1 VFYRSAAWIL
11 GWYAL
16 CCLAVSCSRQPVSP
30 AVERIAIPRFENLGA
45 DPSSDW
51 IGRALSQIVTRDL
64 AGVPGIYAIPFETLH
79 SRDAALGARPVG
91 APGISA
97 ERTLALAAGANRLA
111 YGDFFQ
117 HGRKLEATLMIE
129 DPATQKMV
137 RTLSVSADNP
147 FEAGDELA
155 RAISRQAGPY
165 PTRKPAAL
173 DAYVSGLE
181 SSDAKS
187 RTSLLEQAIS
197 ADSGFGPPYFLLAGL
212 KAQERDRTGALALLD
227 EAEARTMPELD
238 RARIAYLA
246 ATLHGDFAAEAQALD
261 RWSKANPDDPEVW
274 TTLASVDFGR
284 RGYAEAVRA
293 NQKALAIEPDNVSA
307 MNQLGYSAAY
317 TGHLDIAMSALERY
331 RTLRPADAN
340 ALDSMGDVNL
350 LVGRLREAETF
361 YLQAAKQDRNFLN
374 GGDFFKAAMAR
385 LMSGDVEGADELHK
399 QFVDARA
406 VAKDPLAN
414 YHRAQWQWISGRRKA
429 GFSEM
434 QAFAQ
439 KAETGSIRDAASE
452 AYSQLAIWSLA
463 LGDRV
468 TAARLAQKAATL
480 AATPVTANFAALVGF
495 LANPPASAAEW
506 ESRAAQV
513 FPANVPDEQR
523 KLAIAYALVA
533 GKEFAAA
540 AKVLEPLYNA
550 GGSNAEQGL
559 PVLLA
564 WADLESGK
572 TKEAAGLLRYNL
584 IPATNGVAPLS
595 AFDFPR
601 IEYLRG
607 RLAEMSG
614 NAEQAQSYYKLFR
627 KLSGD
632 EPLMWGEEAAAK

>member
-1 VFYRSAAWIL
+1 VSFRPAAPAFCI
-11 GWYAL
+11 AL
-16 CCLAVSCSRQPVSP
+16 LAVSCSRQPSAP
-30 AVERIAIPRFENLGA
+30 AVERIAITRFENLGA

-79 SRDAALGARPVG
+79 SRDATLGARPVA

-111 YGDFFQ
+111 YGNFFEL
-117 HGRKLEATLMIE
+117 GGKLEATLTIE
-129 DPATQKMV
+129 DSATQKMV
-137 RTLSVSADNP
+137 RVVSASADNP

-155 RAISRQAGPY
+155 RALSRQARPY

-181 SSDAKS
+181 SSDAIS
-187 RTSLLEQAIS
+187 RTSLLEQAIT
-197 ADSGFGPPYFLLAGL
+197 ADPGFGPPYFLLAGL
-212 KAQERDRTGALALLD
+212 KAQQRDRMGALAILD
-227 EAEARTMPELD
+227 GAETRNMPNLD

-246 ATLHGDFAAEAQALD
+246 ATLRGDSAAAEQALD

-274 TTLASVDFGR
+274 TTLASQDFGR
-284 RGYAEAVRA
+284 RRYAEAVHA

-307 MNQLGYSAAY
+307 LNQLGYSAAY
-317 TGHLDIAMSALERY
+317 SGHLDIATSALERY

-385 LMSGDVEGADELHK
+385 LMSGDVEGADTLNK

-406 VAKDPLAN
+406 AVKDPLAD
-414 YHRAQWQWISGRRKA
+414 YHRAQWHWISGRRKA
-429 GFSEM
+429 GFSDM

-439 KAETGSIRDAASE
+439 NAETSRIRGAASE
-452 AYSQLAIWSLA
+452 AYSQLAIWSMA
-463 LGDRV
+463 LGDRAA
-468 TAARLAQKAATL
+468 AARLAQKAAKLATPPAANL
-480 AATPVTANFAALVGF
+480 AALAGF
-495 LANPPASAAEW
+495 LAQPPASAAEW

-513 FPANVPDEQR
+513 FPATVPDEQS

-540 AKVLEPLYNA
+540 VQVLEPLYNA
-550 GGSNAEQGL
+550 SGSNAEPGL

-564 WADLESGK
+564 WADLENGK
-572 TKEAAGLLRYNL
+572 TKEAAGLLRYNP
-584 IPATNGVAPLS
+584 IPASGGVAPLS
-595 AFDFPR
+595 AFEFPR

-607 RLAEMSG
+607 HLAALSG
-614 NAEQAQSYYKLFR
+614 NPEQAQSYYKLFR

-632 EPLMWGEEAAAK
+632 EPLMWAEEAAAK

>member
-1 VFYRSAAWIL
+1 VSYRTAGL
-11 GWYAL
+11 AL
-16 CCLAVSCSRQPVSP
+16 CCLAVSCSRQPASLG
-30 AVERIAIPRFENLGA
+30 VERIAIPRFENLGA
-45 DPSSDW
+45 NPSSDW

-64 AGVPGIYAIPFETLH
+64 AGVPGIYVIPFETLH
-79 SRDAALGARPVG
+79 SRDAALGARPVA

-117 HGRKLEATLMIE
+117 HGRKLEATLVIE
-129 DPATQKMV
+129 DPATQKIV
-137 RTLSVSADNP
+137 RALSASADNP

-155 RAISRQAGPY
+155 RAISPQAGPY

-173 DAYVSGLE
+173 DAYVGGLE
-181 SSDAKS
+181 SSDAVS
-187 RTSLLEQAIS
+187 RTSLLEQAIT
-197 ADSGFGPPYFLLAGL
+197 ADPGFGPPYFLLAGL
-212 KAQERDRTGALALLD
+212 KAQQRDRTGALALLD
-227 EAEARTMPELD
+227 EAEARNMPDLD

-246 ATLHGDFAAEAQALD
+246 ATLRGDSGAAEQALD
-261 RWSKANPDDPEVW
+261 RWSKANPEDPEVW
-274 TTLASVDFGR
+274 ITLGSQDFGR
-284 RGYAEAVRA
+284 RRYAEAVRA

-307 MNQLGYSAAY
+307 LNQLGYSAAY

-385 LMSGDVEGADELHK
+385 LMSGDVEGADVLHK
-399 QFVDARA
+399 QFVDARNA
-406 VAKDPLAN
+406 AKDRLTD

-439 KAETGSIRDAASE
+439 NAENGGIRGAASE
-452 AYSQLAIWSLA
+452 AYSQLAIWSVA
-463 LGDRV
+463 LGDRA
-468 TAARLAQKAATL
+468 TAARLAQKAAAL
-480 AATPVTANFAALVGF
+480 ATPPTANLAGLAGF
-495 LANPPASAAEW
+495 LAQPSASPAEW

-513 FPANVPDEQR
+513 FPATVPDEQR

-540 AKVLEPLYNA
+540 VQVLEPLFNA
-550 GGSNAEQGL
+550 SGSNAEPGL

-572 TKEAAGLLRYNL
+572 TKEAAGLLRYNP
-584 IPATNGVAPLS
+584 IPAGSGVAPLS
-595 AFDFPR
+595 VFEFPH

-607 RLAEMSG
+607 RLAAMSG
-614 NAEQAQSYYKLFR
+614 NPEQAQSYYKLFR

-632 EPLMWGEEAAAK
+632 EPLVWGEEAAAK

>member
-1 VFYRSAAWIL
+1 VFYRGAAAAFCI
-11 GWYAL
+11 AL
-16 CCLAVSCSRQPVSP
+16 CCLAVSCSRQPSSLT
-30 AVERIAIPRFENLGA
+30 VERIAITRFENLGA
-45 DPSSDW
+45 DPSNDW

-79 SRDAALGARPVG
+79 SRDAALGARPVA

-111 YGDFFQ
+111 YGNFFER
-117 HGRKLEATLMIE
+117 GGKLEATLMIE

-137 RTLSVSADNP
+137 RVVSASEDNP

-165 PTRKPAAL
+165 PTRKPVAL
-173 DAYVSGLE
+173 HAYVSGLE
-181 SSDAKS
+181 SSDAVS
-187 RTSLLEQAIS
+187 RTSLLEQAIT
-197 ADSGFGPPYFLLAGL
+197 ADPGFGPPYFLLAGL
-212 KAQERDRTGALALLD
+212 KAQGRDRMGALALLD
-227 EAEARTMPELD
+227 EADARKMPELD
-238 RARIAYLA
+238 RASIAYLA
-246 ATLHGDFAAEAQALD
+246 ATLRDDSAAAEQALD

-274 TTLASVDFGR
+274 TTLASQDFGR
-284 RGYAEAVRA
+284 RRYAEAVRA

-307 MNQLGYSAAY
+307 LNQLGYSAAY
-317 TGHLDIAMSALERY
+317 TGHLDIAMSSLERY

-385 LMSGDVEGADELHK
+385 LMSGDVEGADALDK
-399 QFVDARA
+399 QFVDARNA
-406 VAKDPLAN
+406 AKDPVRDYN
-414 YHRAQWQWISGRRKA
+414 RAQWQWISGRRKA

-439 KAETGSIRDAASE
+439 NAETSGIRGAASE
-452 AYSQLAIWSLA
+452 AYSQLAIWSVA
-463 LGDRV
+463 LGDRA

-480 AATPVTANFAALVGF
+480 ATPPTANLADLAGF
-495 LANPPASAAEW
+495 LAQPSASPTAW
-506 ESRAAQV
+506 GNRAAQT
-513 FPANVPDEQR
+513 FPATAADQQR
-523 KLAIAYALVA
+523 KLAIAYALLA

-540 AKVLEPLYNA
+540 AEVLDPLYSA
-550 GGSNAEQGL
+550 GTNAEQGL

-572 TKEAAGLLRYNL
+572 TKEAAGLLRYNP
-584 IPATNGVAPLS
+584 IPAGTGVTPLS

-601 IEYLRG
+601 IAYLRG
-607 RLAEMSG
+607 RLAGMSG
-614 NAEQAQSYYKLFR
+614 NPEQAQSYYKLFR

-632 EPLMWGEEAAAK
+632 EPLIWGEEAAAK